1 MNNTN
6 EMTTFCWYE
15 NGQKKVERN
24 FMDGKLNK
32 QHRNNQLNFNYRRF
46 KGVGYNKKPVTPTQP
61 NV

>member
-32 QHRNNQLNFNYRRF
+32 QHRNNQ
-46 KGVGYNKKPVTPTQP
+46 
-61 NV
+61 